1 VGRHRCAVAVLE
13 IVIGRSKCK
22 MDAQPVVAP
31 VAEAVDAAS
40 LPEVAER
47 VASDRLVVGV
57 LGGVILDLLGDDVAR
72 RRDLDLDR
80 STLVPEDERVARK
93 DKEQDLVAD
102 GSRRGVS
109 VAGLADDTSQ
119 DVRSQ
124 SRSEP

>member
-1 VGRHRCAVAVLE
+1 VGRHRGAVAVLE

-40 LPEVAER
+40 LPELAER
-47 VASDRLVVGV
+47 VASDRLMIGV

-93 DKEQDLVAD
+93 DKKQDLVAVD
-102 GSRRGVS
+102 SRRGVS

-124 SRSEP
+124 SRSGP

>member
-1 VGRHRCAVAVLE
+1 
-13 IVIGRSKCK
+13 

-40 LPEVAER
+40 LPELAER
-47 VASDRLVVGV
+47 VASDRLMIGV
-57 LGGVILDLLGDDVAR
+57 LGGVILDLLGDNVAR

-93 DKEQDLVAD
+93 DKKQDLVAVD
-102 GSRRGVS
+102 SRRGVS

-124 SRSEP
+124 SRSGP